1 MARPFIIE
9 TMQVVLAVV
18 LVFCIV
24 LSVQAFTGPAFGRRV
39 VSNSKLYADVD
50 ITFPNGK
57 KAKVASGSSMKDG
70 T

>member
-1 MARPFIIE
+1 
-9 TMQVVLAVV
+9 MQIVLAVV
-18 LVFCIV
+18 LLLCIAFT
-24 LSVQAFTGPAFGRRV
+24 VQAFTGAASFGRRV